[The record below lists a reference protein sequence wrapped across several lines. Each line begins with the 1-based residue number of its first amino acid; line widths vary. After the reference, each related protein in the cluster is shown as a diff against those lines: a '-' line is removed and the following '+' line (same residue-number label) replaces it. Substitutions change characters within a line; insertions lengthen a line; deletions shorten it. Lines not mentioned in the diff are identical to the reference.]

1 MGLKRIRKEYTD
13 KAVRMGWMMYDW
25 ANGAY
30 FLVITTAIFPIFYN
44 AVTPRKGPME
54 PSVTP

>member
-1 MGLKRIRKEYTD
+1 MRKEHTD
-13 KAVRMGWMMYDW
+13 KAVRMGWMMHDW

-44 AVTPRKGPME
+44 AIDDGGADE
-54 PSVTP
+54 PSTTR